1 MPMLDLLLCVDW
13 SMIIRN
19 VDFMHNTLYWEA
31 LPIYTIYQLC
41 ILESNQES
49 SQQIISIDQNHLS
62 SDKIVSKKLLCLTNI
77 PHIYPTAFC
86 ITFNF

>member
-1 MPMLDLLLCVDW
+1 ML
-13 SMIIRN
+13 I
-19 VDFMHNTLYWEA
+19 FMHNTLYWEA

-62 SDKIVSKKLLCLTNI
+62 SDKIVSKKATM
-77 PHIYPTAFC
+77 PH
-86 ITFNF
+86 

>member
-1 MPMLDLLLCVDW
+1 
-13 SMIIRN
+13 
-19 VDFMHNTLYWEA
+19 MHNTLYWEA

-62 SDKIVSKKLLCLTNI
+62 SDKIVSKKATM
-77 PHIYPTAFC
+77 PH
-86 ITFNF
+86 